1 MVLIIFFFFFC
12 LFFFFFFFATQTL
25 YFKTFLVSTFV
36 IFFQFNN
43 NNLQWDNSMLSYNNY
58 LGVYELRQALAE
70 FLTEQAKAPEPL
82 NADQVSQKFVWI
94 VYVQQA
100 NTGLLI

>member
-1 MVLIIFFFFFC
+1 
-12 LFFFFFFFATQTL
+12 
-25 YFKTFLVSTFV
+25 
-36 IFFQFNN
+36 
-43 NNLQWDNSMLSYNNY
+43 MLSYNNY